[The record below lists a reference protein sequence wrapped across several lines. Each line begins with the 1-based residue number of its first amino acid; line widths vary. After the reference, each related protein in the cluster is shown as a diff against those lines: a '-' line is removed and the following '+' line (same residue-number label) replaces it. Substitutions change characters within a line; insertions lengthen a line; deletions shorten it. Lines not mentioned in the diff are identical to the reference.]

1 MKIFFL
7 LTLSS
12 CLACR
17 AVLALAPA
25 SVLAQPVVAQS
36 NPQQRLDSSMQLI
49 VVTTPDWD
57 AVEGTLQR
65 YGRPEPGGPWNP
77 VGGPVVIV
85 VGKNGMGWDTGLVR
99 TGGPGMASPLDPVK
113 KEGDGKSPAGVFGFG
128 TAFGDAARA
137 PSGWNLPYTPLTP
150 TVECVD
156 DIHSR
161 SYNKIVDR
169 DTIRPDW
176 DSSEHML
183 SVGQA
188 YRWGAVIDYNSNPT
202 VPSAGSCVFMHIWS
216 GPRKGTAGCTAMPQ
230 MELEPI
236 LAWLDPSRAPVLV
249 QLPTV
254 QYERLRKGWHLP
266 ALAKP

>member
-1 MKIFFL
+1 MKIFTL

-25 SVLAQPVVAQS
+25 SVLAQPVAAQS
-36 NPQQRLDSSMQLI
+36 NPQQRLAAALQLI
-49 VVTTPDWD
+49 VVTTANWD

-65 YGRPEPGGPWNP
+65 YERREPRGPWNP
-77 VGGPVVIV
+77 VGAPVVIV
-85 VGKNGMGWDTGLVR
+85 VGEKGMGWDHRLVR
-99 TGGPGMASPLDPVK
+99 TGGPARRGPLDPVK
-113 KEGDGKSPAGVFGFG
+113 KEGDGRSPAGVFGFG

-137 PSGWNLPYTPLTP
+137 PSGWNLPYIALTP

-161 SYNKIVDR
+161 SYNRIVDR

-202 VPSAGSCVFMHIWS
+202 APSAGSCVFMHIWS
-216 GPRKGTAGCTAMPQ
+216 GPRKGTAGCTAMPET
-230 MELEPI
+230 ELEPI
-236 LAWLDPSRAPVLV
+236 LAWLDPSKAPALV
-249 QLPTV
+249 ELPTV
-254 QYERLRKGWHLP
+254 EYERLRTGWHLP